1 MKVEIFEGK
10 NKEALIEKALKEM
23 GVTEKDIL
31 YNFEESKSG
40 LFKGTTYKL
49 KVIKNEEVASY
60 LRDYLQELTK
70 NMGIDVSFETK
81 IRGEQISIKMYSD
94 NNSILIG
101 KNGKTLSALQT
112 ILRQKVYNQIEKYP
126 YIILDVENYKEK
138 QQQHLERLAKRLAKE
153 VQKTK
158 IDTTMENMNSY
169 ERRIVHNA
177 LANFKNISTVSEGE
191 EPNRHVIIKYN
202 E

>member
-112 ILRQKVYNQIEKYP
+112 ILRQKV
-126 YIILDVENYKEK
+126 
-138 QQQHLERLAKRLAKE
+138 
-153 VQKTK
+153 
-158 IDTTMENMNSY
+158 
-169 ERRIVHNA
+169 
-177 LANFKNISTVSEGE
+177 
-191 EPNRHVIIKYN
+191 
-202 E
+202 

>member
-60 LRDYLQELTK
+60 LRDYLQELTN

>member
-40 LFKGTTYKL
+40 LFKGITYKL

-153 VQKTK
+153 VQKT
-158 IDTTMENMNSY
+158 NSPHTGDIAV
-169 ERRIVHNA
+169 EGLAVMLVISLAGIIIIVKRTH
-177 LANFKNISTVSEGE
+177 
-191 EPNRHVIIKYN
+191 
-202 E
+202 

>member
-40 LFKGTTYKL
+40 LFKGITYKL

>member
-158 IDTTMENMNSY
+158 IYTTMENMNSY

>member
-112 ILRQKVYNQIEKYP
+112 ILRQKVYNQIEKYS

>member
-49 KVIKNEEVASY
+49 KVIKNEEIASY

>member
-101 KNGKTLSALQT
+101 KNGKTLSAFQT

>member
-158 IDTTMENMNSY
+158 IDTPMENMNSY

>member
-31 YNFEESKSG
+31 YNFEESKSW

>member
-60 LRDYLQELTK
+60 LRDYLQKLTK

>member
-177 LANFKNISTVSEGE
+177 LANFKNISTISEGE